1 MAGGSLFGRPT
12 AGDGEIVTRV
22 LRGEVEAYRILV
34 ERYRSEFGRYAV
46 ALVGDQDSAEDA
58 LQEAFIRAY
67 QSLSSCREPHR
78 FKHWFFRIL
87 TNQCH
92 NARSR
97 RRMESLDDHDAPA
110 RERSD
115 RPVEQDE
122 LRTAIDAALADLTPE
137 QREAF
142 VMKHVDGRSY
152 EEIAE
157 LLGAGVDALKMR
169 VYRAREVLRRKL
181 DGIRGT

>member
-1 MAGGSLFGRPT
+1 MSENQAPDGEVVAQVL
-12 AGDGEIVTRV
+12 AGDA
-22 LRGEVEAYRILV
+22 EAYRVLV
-34 ERYRSEFGRYAV
+34 ERYRIEFGRYAT
-46 ALVGDQDSAEDA
+46 AMVGDQDTAEDA
-58 LQEAFIRAY
+58 LQEAFIRAF
-67 QSLSSCREPHR
+67 QSLQSCREPSR

-92 NARSR
+92 NARAR
-97 RRMESLDDHDAPA
+97 RRTEPLDQHDTPA
-110 RERSD
+110 RERAD
-115 RPVEQDE
+115 RPMEQDE
-122 LRTAIDAALADLTPE
+122 LGRAIEGALNELTAE

-169 VYRAREVLRRKL
+169 VYRAREVLRKKL
-181 DGIRGT
+181 EGLNGA

>member
-1 MAGGSLFGRPT
+1 MFENPAL
-12 AGDGEIVTRV
+12 ADGEVVTRV
-22 LRGEVEAYRILV
+22 LAGDTEVYRVLV
-34 ERYRSEFGRYAV
+34 ERYRIEFGRYAV
-46 ALVGDQDSAEDA
+46 AMVGDQDTAEDA

-67 QSLSSCREPHR
+67 QSLQSCREPNR

-92 NARSR
+92 NARAR
-97 RRMESLDDHDAPA
+97 RRLEPLDQHDAPA
-110 RERSD
+110 RERAD
-115 RPVEQDE
+115 RPMEQDE
-122 LRTAIDAALADLTPE
+122 LGRAIERALNELTVE

-169 VYRAREVLRRKL
+169 VYRAREVLRKKL
-181 DGIRGT
+181 DGLQGD